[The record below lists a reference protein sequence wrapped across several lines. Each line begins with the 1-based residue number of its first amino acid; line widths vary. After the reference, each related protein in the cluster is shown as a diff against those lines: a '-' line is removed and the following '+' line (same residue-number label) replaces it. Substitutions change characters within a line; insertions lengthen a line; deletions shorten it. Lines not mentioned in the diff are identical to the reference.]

1 MADVEQMFYQV
12 LVPVV
17 PSSCNFLRYLWW
29 PGGFM
34 FLGVSPLRAVPALP

>member
-12 LVPVV
+12 LVPVED
-17 PSSCNFLRYLWW
+17 CNFLRYLWW
-29 PGGFM
+29 PGGFT